1 MNNCVHIIS
10 VIRVV
15 IDSRQ
20 QRPVLRVPFLPSPPF
35 SVVLRGYTRTEYRF
49 VSSRRGKKGGHE
61 QVEWRAIVSITR
73 ERPVFNGA
81 EDGGGD
87 KEPGLSLSSLRE
99 SLPFVKSEWSPRF
112 QGGRRLESLA
122 RVTPSLLND

>member
-20 QRPVLRVPFLPSPPF
+20 QRPVLRVPFLPFPPF

-87 KEPGLSLSSLRE
+87 KEPGLSLSSLKRK
-99 SLPFVKSEWSPRF
+99 FTFR
-112 QGGRRLESLA
+112 
-122 RVTPSLLND
+122 